1 MSDLG
6 YKIKQILSLIVFV
19 AVLSLLG
26 MISGRP
32 IMILAYGVF
41 FLVVVAI
48 MFYLTNK
55 RQRHFEKVKE
65 SSPVFKKVFGIILVL
80 LSLITPMVIIFKTNL
95 VNLPESLPIGT
106 AIAIV
111 GAVSIVSIALTLAAV
126 YFINMRGKQVSN
138 RVIGYILYVI
148 AAMIPGLLMSRIE
161 KTTIGIGSVYYVA
174 LIVLILA
181 YSGFGLITNRE

>member
-95 VNLPESLPIGT
+95 VNLPESLPIGIV
-106 AIAIV
+106 IAIV
-111 GAVSIVSIALTLAAV
+111 GAVSIVFIALTLAAV

>member
-55 RQRHFEKVKE
+55 RQRHFEKVK
-65 SSPVFKKVFGIILVL
+65 
-80 LSLITPMVIIFKTNL
+80 
-95 VNLPESLPIGT
+95 
-106 AIAIV
+106 
-111 GAVSIVSIALTLAAV
+111 
-126 YFINMRGKQVSN
+126 
-138 RVIGYILYVI
+138 
-148 AAMIPGLLMSRIE
+148 
-161 KTTIGIGSVYYVA
+161 
-174 LIVLILA
+174 
-181 YSGFGLITNRE
+181 